1 MSTVFRVHKNA
12 NYTVMSNIHLK
23 DRRLSYRAKGL
34 LSVML
39 SLPPEWDYTLKGL
52 AVIAVDGVD
61 SVRSAVRELEKY
73 GYLVRSRSR
82 DARGRMS
89 VNEYRVYENPAD
101 DPDYCPNSGKSVDV
115 NSVENPSSS
124 SVTENSPSLEN
135 PTTDE
140 KSNKTQKFLEK
151 SSLLQ
156 SSLEQPTL
164 EIPTTDTY
172 NILNTNLLST
182 HQSNH
187 SIIRAS
193 RDDEDMMDFPK
204 ENISADVERKFYH
217 ALICER
223 IDYPYFAANKDNP
236 KLKINLAKV
245 DELVSI
251 MVDVVCSK
259 KNTIRVNG
267 SELTQ
272 KNVKQRYLE
281 LDSSHIEYVLDA
293 LEHTTGEIKNIR
305 AYLITALYNAPT
317 TIDSYYDAL
326 VKHDMR
332 GGYFLFQS
340 CNLA

>member
-1 MSTVFRVHKNA
+1 MSTVFRVQKNA

-39 SLPPEWDYTLKGL
+39 SLPPEWDYTLTGL
-52 AVIAVDGVD
+52 AVIAADGVD

-73 GYLVRSRSR
+73 GYLMRSQSR
-82 DARGRMS
+82 DERGRMS
-89 VNEYRVYENPAD
+89 VNEYAVYENSAD
-101 DPDYCPNSGKSVDV
+101 NPNYNQSSGKAVDESPVENSGNRFVSA
-115 NSVENPSSS
+115 
-124 SVTENSPSLEN
+124 NSPSLEN
-135 PTTDE
+135 PATDG
-140 KSNKTQKFLEK
+140 KSVETHNFLPNSSLSK
-151 SSLLQ
+151 SS
-156 SSLEQPTL
+156 SDDPSTGT
-164 EIPTTDTY
+164 PTTDTY

-204 ENISADVERKFYH
+204 ENISADVERKFYR

-223 IDYPYFAANKDNP
+223 IDYAYFAANKDNP
-236 KLKINLAKV
+236 KLEINLAKV

-267 SELTQ
+267 SELPR

-332 GGYFLFQS
+332 GG
-340 CNLA
+340 